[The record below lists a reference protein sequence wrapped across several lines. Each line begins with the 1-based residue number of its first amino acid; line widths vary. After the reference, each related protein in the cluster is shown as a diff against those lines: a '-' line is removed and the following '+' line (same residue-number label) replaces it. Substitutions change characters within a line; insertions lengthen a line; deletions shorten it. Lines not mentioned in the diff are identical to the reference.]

1 MGCGRV
7 GASLARALEHN
18 GDQVSVID
26 LHHEAFR
33 RLGPEFQGRTIVG
46 AGYDRDVL
54 IKAGIKQADGFA
66 ALSSGDNSNIIAARV
81 VREEFGVANV
91 VARIYD
97 PARAALYQ
105 QLGIPTIAPVRWAA
119 AQAMSHLRPD
129 ATPDWKDLAIPVWP
143 SERQASARP
152 EGSPMRIAIVGAGN
166 VGRSI
171 ARELIENGHDV
182 LLIEHDSRAVQSESV
197 PEAEWLLA
205 DGCELDAL
213 DEADLGSCDVSVAA
227 TGDDNVNL
235 VHALLA
241 KTEFGVPRT
250 VARINYPN
258 NEWLFTDKWGV
269 DVAVSTP
276 RIMTALV
283 EEALVATS

>member
-1 MGCGRV
+1 MIMGCGRV
-7 GASLARALEHN
+7 GATLARALEHH
-18 GDQVSVID
+18 GETVSVID
-26 LHHEAFR
+26 LNHESFR
-33 RLGPEFQGRTIVG
+33 RLGPEFHGRTIVG

-54 IKAGIKQADGFA
+54 LKAGIKTADGFA

-81 VREEFGVANV
+81 VREEFGLANV

-97 PARAALYQ
+97 PARASLYQ
-105 QLGIPTIAPVRWAA
+105 ELGIPTVAPVRWAA
-119 AQAMSHLRPD
+119 AQAMGHLLPID
-129 ATPDWKDLAIPVWP
+129 TPDWTDLAEPAVRHKARQP
-143 SERQASARP
+143 STRQL
-152 EGSPMRIAIVGAGN
+152 GDKMRVVIVGAGD

-171 ARELIENGHDV
+171 AQELIDNGHEV
-182 LLIEHDSRAVQSESV
+182 LLIEHNSRAVQSEAV

-213 DEADLGSCDVSVAA
+213 EEADLGSADVSVAA
-227 TGDDNVNL
+227 TGEDNVNL

-250 VARINYPN
+250 VARINHPD

-276 RIMTALV
+276 RIMTSLI
-283 EEALVATS
+283 EEALV